1 MDEAEAR
8 ECFCSVLNVRTKSLP
23 REAFF
28 IFKTI
33 FTYHIGMLEFLPP
46 RLLSAVQHVNL
57 HTLYELRVR
66 ADKPL
71 TGNVSGTFHYLGA
84 SGVTARRGAILPTD
98 EEVREIVLAASGR
111 SVYAVENQLRQ
122 GFLTGPEGERIGI
135 AGTYVYED
143 EKVLSVNKIT
153 SLCIR
158 IPHAVRGCAEEVYA
172 RCFRNGLCSVLVLSP
187 PGEGKTTILRELC
200 RLICE
205 RTEKNVLVS
214 DERGE
219 LSAGELGDSA
229 DVICFADKLTA
240 FTAGIRAMRPDV
252 IVTDELLPAD
262 YAAVRR
268 AAEGG
273 IVVLASAHLKR
284 FEDVPDKL
292 FSRYVLL
299 DGLGVVGEILD
310 GEGRHVD

>member
-1 MDEAEAR
+1 
-8 ECFCSVLNVRTKSLP
+8 
-23 REAFF
+23 
-28 IFKTI
+28 
-33 FTYHIGMLEFLPP
+33 MLGFLPP
-46 RLLSAVQHVNL
+46 RLLSAVQYVNL

-71 TGNVSGTFHYLGA
+71 TGNVAGIFRYLGEHGIT
-84 SGVTARRGAILPTD
+84 SKRDAILPTE
-98 EEVREIVLAASGR
+98 EEVREILLSASGH

-122 GFLTGPEGERIGI
+122 GFLTGSEGERIGI
-135 AGTYVYED
+135 AGTYVYD
-143 EKVLSVNKIT
+143 GGKVLSVNRIT

-158 IPHAVRGCAEEVYA
+158 IPHAVRGCAEEVYT
-172 RCFRNGLCSVLVLSP
+172 RCFRDGLCSVLILSP
-187 PGEGKTTILRELC
+187 PGEGKTTILRDLC
-200 RLICE
+200 RSICE
-205 RTEKNVLVS
+205 RTGKNVLVS

-219 LSAGELGDSA
+219 LSAGELGETA

-262 YAAVRR
+262 YEAVRR
-268 AAEGG
+268 AVEGG

-284 FEDVPDKL
+284 WEDVPMKL

-299 DGLGVVGEILD
+299 NGLGTVGEILD
-310 GEGRHVD
+310 AEGNHVD